1 MAKTNFEKY
10 GNGMLAREAFLEE
23 HPEFDADDQLCEA
36 FAWIYGRP
44 RRERRRNGPRAR
56 PAGADE

>member
-10 GNGMLAREAFLEE
+10 ENSMWAREAFLEE

-36 FAWIYGRP
+36 FAWIYDRP
-44 RRERRRNGPRAR
+44 RRERRRNAPKAR